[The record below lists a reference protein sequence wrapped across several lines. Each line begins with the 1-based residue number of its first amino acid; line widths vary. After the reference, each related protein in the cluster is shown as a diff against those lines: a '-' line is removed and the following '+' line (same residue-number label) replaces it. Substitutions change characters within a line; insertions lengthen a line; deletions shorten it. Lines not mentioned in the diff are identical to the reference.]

1 MALSLPLLLALA
13 AAAAPVQSRPPLR
26 AEFFPRADV
35 RLLGG
40 PFLDAQ
46 RRDTAYLLRLDPDRL
61 LHTFRVNAGLPS
73 TAKPLG
79 GWEAPE
85 VELRGHTLG
94 HYLTAC
100 ALMYESTGDERFK
113 QRTLAIVAELARD
126 QQALERHGAN
136 PGYLAAFPETFFDR
150 LERRE
155 NVWAPYYTLHKIL
168 AGLLDVH
175 RVTGDPTAL
184 EVARGIA
191 SWVAFRASRL
201 SEAQWQAQL
210 DIEFGGMQEALTR
223 LYRRAGDAGYLL
235 LARRFDHRAVFDPLA
250 RGEDQLDGLHAN
262 TQIPKAIGAAL
273 DCELTG
279 DARYCAVARYFWE
292 RVALHRSYVIG
303 GNSEYEHFSPTRH
316 FSRHLGVKTAETC
329 NTYNMLK
336 LTRLLFELDADPS
349 RLDFY
354 ERALMN
360 HILASQDPA
369 TGMVTYHLALKPG
382 AWRTYS
388 TPEDSFWCC
397 VGTGLENPARYG
409 EAIYARQGDA
419 LLVNLFLASELSW
432 REKGLTLRQE
442 TSFPDEGR
450 TRLVLRLKQPARF
463 ALRVRHPS
471 WAAGALSVSVNGQ
484 ALPVTSRP
492 GTFASLER
500 EWRDGD
506 RVDVQLPMSLRIE
519 AMPDD
524 PSVVAFLYG
533 PIVLAADLG
542 DEGLDASRRYGPQA
556 PEMADEDTPTIPV
569 LVANDAA
576 EALKRVQ
583 PTAEPLVFRTAGLGR
598 PADVVLRPFF
608 RLADRRYTV
617 YFDLL
622 DEAALSRRSAREK
635 DESQALAALD
645 ARTVDRVTPGD
656 AKDEAAHALEEKN
669 SEAGRFEG
677 RLHRLAFWGGGEFSY
692 QLELPGAGPAVVG
705 FACWGGESR
714 HHAYEVVVDGEAI
727 GTQKLFDDDPGNVLR
742 VEMPIPER
750 LTQGRERVRVG
761 FRPVANGGSIGAI
774 FDVRILRPASR

>member
-1 MALSLPLLLALA
+1 MTLSLPVLLALSA
-13 AAAAPVQSRPPLR
+13 AVAPVQPQPSLR

-35 RLLGG
+35 RLLDG

-46 RRDTAYLLRLDPDRL
+46 RRDTAYLLQLDPDRL
-61 LHTFRVNAGLPS
+61 LHTFRKNAGLPT

-100 ALMYESTGDERFK
+100 ALMYESTGDERLK
-113 QRTLAIVAELARD
+113 QRALAIVAELARV
-126 QQALERHGAN
+126 QQALVKRGAN
-136 PGYLAAFPETFFDR
+136 PGYLSAFPETFFDR

-168 AGLLDVH
+168 AGVLDVH

-184 EVARGIA
+184 EIARGMA
-191 SWVAFRASRL
+191 RWVAFRASRL
-201 SEAQWQAQL
+201 SEAQWQAL
-210 DIEFGGMQEALTR
+210 LETEFGGMQEALTE
-223 LYRRAGDAGYLL
+223 LYRRTGDTAHLA

-250 RGEDQLDGLHAN
+250 RGEDRLDGLHAN

-279 DARYCAVARYFWE
+279 DPRYCAVARTFWE

-303 GNSEYEHFSPTRH
+303 GHSEYEHFSPTRCL
-316 FSRHLGVKTAETC
+316 SCHLGVRTAETC
-329 NTYNMLK
+329 NTYNILK

-354 ERALMN
+354 ERGLMN

-369 TGMVTYHLALKPG
+369 TGMVIYHLALKPG
-382 AWRTYS
+382 AWRTYA

-409 EAIYARQGDA
+409 EAIYARQDDA
-419 LLVNLFLASELSW
+419 LLVNMFLASELTW

-442 TSFPDEGR
+442 TAFPDEGR
-450 TRLVLRLKQPARF
+450 TRLVLRLTQPTRF
-463 ALRVRHPS
+463 ALRLRHPS
-471 WAAGALSVSVNGQ
+471 WAAGALGVTVNGQ

-542 DEGLDASRRYGPQA
+542 SQGLDASRRYGPQA
-556 PEMADEDTPTIPV
+556 PEMADEDTPAIPV
-569 LVANDAA
+569 LVASDSA

-583 PTAEPLVFRTAGLGR
+583 PAAEPLAFRTAGLGR
-598 PADVVLRPFF
+598 PADVELRPLF

-622 DEAALSRRSAREK
+622 NEAGLSRRRGRAEH
-635 DESQALAALD
+635 EAQAVAALGV
-645 ARTVDRVTPGD
+645 RTVDRVTPGD
-656 AKDEAAHALEEKN
+656 AKDEAAHALEQKN

-677 RLHRLAFWGGGEFSY
+677 RLHRLAFWGGGDFSY
-692 QLELPGAGPAVVG
+692 QLRLPASGPVLVG
-705 FACWGGESR
+705 FTCWGGESR
-714 HHAYEVVVDGEAI
+714 HHTYEVIVDGEVI

-761 FRPVANGGSIGAI
+761 FRPVAIGGSIGAI
-774 FDVRILRPASR
+774 FDVRILTPASR